1 VKRSPLGMARY
12 DSSGMQ
18 DEIASKTRRKQ
29 DMHALQALGAELIGL
44 SAAHLG
50 RISLPE
56 ALERAVH
63 EARRMASHG
72 ARRRQL
78 QYIGRL
84 MREIDAAPIRAQLA
98 AVLGGS
104 SEERARHQ
112 RLERWRARLLED
124 DGALTEFA
132 REHPAGELQPLRV
145 LIRNARREQ
154 AEGRPPRAYRE
165 LFRAIREA
173 AGD

>member
-1 VKRSPLGMARY
+1 
-12 DSSGMQ
+12 MQ
-18 DEIASKTRRKQ
+18 DEIPSKTRRKK
-29 DMHALQALGAELIGL
+29 DMLALQAMGAELIGL
-44 SAAHLG
+44 SAAHLE
-50 RISLPE
+50 RMSLPE
-56 ALERAVH
+56 PLAQAVH
-63 EARRMASHG
+63 EARRIASHG
-72 ARRRQL
+72 ARKRQL

-84 MREIDAAPIRAQLA
+84 MRGVDAGPIRAQLA
-98 AVLGGS
+98 AIQGGS
-104 SEERARHQ
+104 NEERARHQ
-112 RLERWRARLLED
+112 RLERWRERLLED

-173 AGD
+173 AGE